1 MKLRKLHIVLLF
13 ILALAIG
20 LAGGY
25 TGVKL
30 AQKTTPPTEQS
41 MKLGGETTANEE
53 TTQDMEK
60 VDQAFRLIKENYLE
74 DIDDKQLTEG
84 AIQGM
89 LSTLEDPYSSYMD
102 AETMKKFNEQI
113 ESSFEGIGAEVNKV
127 DDVLSIVAPVKDSPA
142 EKAGLRPNDQVLRVD
157 GKSLE
162 GLSQNE
168 SVAKIRGEKG
178 TEVELTIRR
187 AGVSEPFKVTI
198 VRDTIPQETVY
209 SKTKNVDGKKTG
221 ILEVTN
227 FSERTAQEFNEQL
240 TKMEGDG
247 IEGLVIDV
255 RGNPGGLLNVIEDI
269 LKQFVPEDIPYL
281 QVEDQKGNKTPY
293 HSDLKEK
300 KKYPISVIIDEGSA
314 SASEILAVAMKEM
327 GYDVVGQPSFGKGTI
342 QQAVPL
348 GDESTIKLTFFKWLS
363 PKGKWIH
370 EKGVQPTI
378 NQKQPEY
385 YYTSPVEIKEP
396 LKQDQTGDKIKN
408 IQVMLQGLDYDP
420 GRTDG
425 YFSIETKQAVTSFQQ
440 DNDLP
445 TSGEIDAQTAKLI
458 ETQVIKSIRDGK
470 DDKQLDKALEEV
482 YK

>member
-13 ILALAIG
+13 ILALAVG
-20 LAGGY
+20 LVGGY
-25 TGVKL
+25 AGVKL
-30 AQKTTPPTEQS
+30 AQKTVPAAQQS
-41 MKLGGETTANEE
+41 IDLSGDSESNESVPE
-53 TTQDMEK
+53 NIEK
-60 VDQAFRLIKENYLE
+60 IDQAFQLIKENYLE
-74 DIDDKQLTEG
+74 DVDDKQLTEG

-89 LSTLEDPYSSYMD
+89 LSTLEDPYSSYLD

-127 DDVLSIVAPVKDSPA
+127 GDVLTIVAPVKDSPA

-157 GKSLE
+157 GESLE

-187 AGVSEPFKVTI
+187 SGVSDPFKVAI

-209 SKTKNVDGKKTG
+209 SKITKVDGKKTG

-240 TKMEGDG
+240 KKMEDDG

-255 RGNPGGLLNVIEDI
+255 RGNPGGLLNVVEDM
-269 LKQFVPEDIPYL
+269 LKQFVPEDMPYL
-281 QVEDQKGNKTPY
+281 QVEDQNGKKTPY
-293 HSDLKEK
+293 YSDLKQK
-300 KKYPISVIIDEGSA
+300 KEYPISVLIDEGSA

-348 GDESTIKLTFFKWLS
+348 GDESTIKLTFSKWLS
-363 PKGKWIH
+363 PKGNWIH
-370 EKGVQPTI
+370 EKGVEPTVK
-378 NQKQPEY
+378 QKQPAY
-385 YYTSPVEIKEP
+385 YYTSPVQIKDP
-396 LKQDQTGDKIKN
+396 LTQDQTGDKIKN
-408 IQVMLQGLDYDP
+408 IQVMLKGLGYDP

-425 YFSIETKQAVTSFQQ
+425 YFSAKTAKAVEAFQQ
-440 DNDLP
+440 DNDLSS
-445 TSGEIDAQTAKLI
+445 SGNIDEKTAKLI
-458 ETQVIKSIRDGK
+458 ETKVINNIREGK
-470 DDKQLDKALEEV
+470 DDQQLETALKEV
-482 YK
+482 YQ